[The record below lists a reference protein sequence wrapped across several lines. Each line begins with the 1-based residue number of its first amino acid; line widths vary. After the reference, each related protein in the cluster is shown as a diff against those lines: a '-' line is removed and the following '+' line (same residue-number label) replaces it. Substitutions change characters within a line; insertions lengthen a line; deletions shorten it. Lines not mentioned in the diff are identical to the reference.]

1 MKLKA
6 IVLPIAVGALA
17 FLGACSGA
25 DTPAEYEQQ
34 PGVVEQAPEEVEPM
48 ESPGAVPADPTDP
61 TDPSNLE
68 SPAPTGDV
76 PPAS

>member
-6 IVLPIAVGALA
+6 FVFPVVIGALA
-17 FLGACSGA
+17 LLGACSGA
-25 DTPAEYEQQ
+25 DTPAEYEQE
-34 PGVVEQAPEEVEPM
+34 PGVVDEQVEPL
-48 ESPGAVPADPTDP
+48 ESPEAVPADPMSP
-61 TDPSNLE
+61 DPSME